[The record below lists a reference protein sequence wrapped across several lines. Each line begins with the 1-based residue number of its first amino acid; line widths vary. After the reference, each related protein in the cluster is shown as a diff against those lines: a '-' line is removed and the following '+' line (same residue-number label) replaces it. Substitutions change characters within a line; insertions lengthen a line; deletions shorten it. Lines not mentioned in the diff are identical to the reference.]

1 MAEKETV
8 TPEKDDGISK
18 ADFNAY
24 KSKSDARDA
33 KLNAEIKRLGGE
45 LADKE
50 TQLAELKVVGDD
62 PEAIEALRK
71 EHVELTKKF
80 NKTTKELNEAN
91 AELTKTQVGAARSKV
106 AASYKFKELEIDEG
120 ILAECETEADMELVA
135 AKAQISKLE
144 AVPKAPEKEKFE
156 SEKLTGV
163 GGEDDSKLSARQ
175 LFAAHLEEKEEK

>member
-1 MAEKETV
+1 MAETV
-8 TPEKDDGISK
+8 APVKDDSVSM

-91 AELTKTQVGAARSKV
+91 VELTKTQVGAARSRI
-106 AASYKFKELEIDEG
+106 ASNYKFKELEIDEG

-135 AKAQISKLE
+135 AKAQIAKLE
-144 AVPKAPEKEKFE
+144 ATPKAPEKGKFE
-156 SEKLTGV
+156 SEKLTGA

-175 LFAAHLEEKEEK
+175 AFASYLEDKEK